1 MDCIQ
6 CGERKG
12 FRKATATARM
22 ARPRPPPPPTRE
34 VRLAPCA
41 SGLGQCPAHP
51 IIRAHVATRRPKTTA
66 REGRWLQPP
75 FFPSCCPPRPCPRVA
90 RQGVCPVRLANCAAC
105 SHTLN
110 QASWHQDGARLKR
123 LATAVALLQTERRRT
138 PSGLASAAHVA
149 FDRLASTS
157 PIRPHVLLR
166 S

>member
-22 ARPRPPPPPTRE
+22 ARPRPPPRGRSGWPRVPLGSANAPHTPSSARTSPPAAQRRLHAKAGGSSRHSFHRA
-34 VRLAPCA
+34 VRPVLALVSRGQAYAPCMRSVFPYA
-41 SGLGQCPAHP
+41 EPSFLVP
-51 IIRAHVATRRPKTTA
+51 
-66 REGRWLQPP
+66 RWSSVQ
-75 FFPSCCPPRPCPRVA
+75 
-90 RQGVCPVRLANCAAC
+90 
-105 SHTLN
+105 
-110 QASWHQDGARLKR
+110 R
-123 LATAVALLQTERRRT
+123 LATAVALLHTERRRT

>member
-22 ARPRPPPPPTRE
+22 ARPRPPHAGGPAGPACLWARPMPRTPHHPRARRHPPPKDD
-34 VRLAPCA
+34 C
-41 SGLGQCPAHP
+41 
-51 IIRAHVATRRPKTTA
+51 TRRPVA
-66 REGRWLQPP
+66 PAAILSIVLSAPSL
-75 FFPSCCPPRPCPRVA
+75 PSCRAARRMPRAISELRSVFPYAEPSFLAPRWSSV
-90 RQGVCPVRLANCAAC
+90 Q
-105 SHTLN
+105 
-110 QASWHQDGARLKR
+110 R